1 MPSCRCLDAF
11 YSRKI
16 PLLPLFKIGICDLLP
31 IPVLYPVVLGDSG
44 APLEVVLVSH
54 RLCFVFGLPLRRLR
68 TRALARGA
76 APERGRGGA
85 LSTVFF
91 FFLSSFYYCA
101 ILRFFFCFSWLF
113 LSLICI
119 FKKEAGKIFYG
130 IWVCHIFFFLEV
142 TSPFGIIGYCL
153 SRFIFYPCRHLQTRG
168 L

>member
-91 FFLSSFYYCA
+91 FILFFSFYYCA
-101 ILRFFFCFSWLF
+101 ILKSIFFLFFMTFCLWYAFFRKKLERFFMGFGFN
-113 LSLICI
+113 
-119 FKKEAGKIFYG
+119 
-130 IWVCHIFFFLEV
+130 VIFFFRSYFSFWDYSLLPV
-142 TSPFGIIGYCL
+142 
-153 SRFIFYPCRHLQTRG
+153 
-168 L
+168 